1 MPVFDCI
8 IMANFFLEKMK
19 CAENE
24 KKVAVEG
31 IVFAHLFTEW
41 DKTLIFLQSLIV
53 NGQEA

>member
-24 KKVAVEG
+24 KKVAGEG
-31 IVFAHLFTEW
+31 KKDPEKQLVSA
-41 DKTLIFLQSLIV
+41 
-53 NGQEA
+53 

>member
-1 MPVFDCI
+1 
-8 IMANFFLEKMK
+8 MANFFLEKMK